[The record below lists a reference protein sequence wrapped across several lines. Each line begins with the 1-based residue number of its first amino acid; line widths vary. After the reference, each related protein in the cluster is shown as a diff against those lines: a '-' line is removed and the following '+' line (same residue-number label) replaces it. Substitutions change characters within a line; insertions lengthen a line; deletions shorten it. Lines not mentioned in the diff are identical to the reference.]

1 MFWRELIIQSRV
13 VGALILR
20 EGLTLHGRHGLGFL
34 WVVAEPLMFATPVL
48 IMWSMI
54 RTPYEHG
61 VQVMGIAW
69 SGYLPILLFRHLG
82 GRILL
87 FIRANAGLL
96 YHRRVTILD
105 LFLARA
111 ALEIASNLITL
122 FLVFCIFY
130 LAGEL
135 DPPVNMP
142 MFFFGYFMMIWWCV
156 AVALIMGAISERIEW
171 IDKVW
176 MPYSYMYLVFSGFMY
191 LADWRP
197 PPIRNLALYQPS
209 LQAYEMIRAGLF
221 GTAIRT
227 YYDPAYT
234 ATFLAAMTCLGLWL
248 MREGRKYVVVE

>member
-1 MFWRELIIQSRV
+1 MRV
-13 VGALILR
+13 IGALIMR
-20 EGLTLHGRHGLGFL
+20 EGLTQHGRNGIGFL

-48 IMWSMI
+48 IMWSMV
-54 RTPYEHG
+54 RSPYEHG
-61 VQVMGIAW
+61 VQMMAMAW

-82 GRILL
+82 GRILG

-111 ALEIASNLITL
+111 TLEVASNVITA
-122 FLVFCIFY
+122 FLVFCVFF

-142 MFFFGYFMMIWWCV
+142 MFFFGYLMMIWWCV

-171 IDKVW
+171 IDKIW
-176 MPYSYMYLVFSGFMY
+176 MPYSYMYLVFSGFFF
-191 LADWRP
+191 LADWLP
-197 PPIRNLALYQPS
+197 PAIRNVALYQPS

-221 GTAIRT
+221 GTVIRS
-227 YYDPAYT
+227 YYDVPYT
-234 ATFLAAMTCLGLWL
+234 AAFLSAMTVLGLWL